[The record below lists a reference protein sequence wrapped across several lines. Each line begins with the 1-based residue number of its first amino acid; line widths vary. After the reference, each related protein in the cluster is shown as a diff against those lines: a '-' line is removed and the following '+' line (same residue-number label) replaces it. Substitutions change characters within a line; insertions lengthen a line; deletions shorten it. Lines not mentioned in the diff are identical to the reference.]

1 MKRDLTPR
9 QIEVV
14 DFLENLVHQRFSEET
29 LNKTLS
35 DFFNEPVVVENNTQI
50 RIDNNDFSSDEDLPT
65 DYNLMFNVDNEQDY
79 GYYDIYMLPMRRAG
93 FDYSTMYITE
103 VAYEFD

>member
-14 DFLENLVHQRFSEET
+14 DFLENLVSQRFSEET

-50 RIDNNDFSSDEDLPT
+50 RIDNNDFSSDEDLPA
-65 DYNLMFNVDNEQDY
+65 DYNLMFNVDNEQDH